1 MCLTTTQILR
11 AQVGMNHQR
20 IPSKQ
25 QQKSKINHWNN
36 KKEKRE
42 TIGKPKTGSYGRT
55 AENKDAMRIGIEEIV
70 VIELMMLF
78 LLAVALSCLIVPCYH
93 LLVVVE
99 RKIESVIGE
108 GYSWLGCCTSLKI
121 GVCSDL
127 VYLGPC
133 IHSRCRLFAANFSAC
148 RDAHFS
154 HSHYDWCPCS
164 MVVLK
169 GERSPSS
176 WADRWRACSIS
187 SPGAFIQ
194 WILDINCRTCCTR
207 LSTCEWSASS
217 DFKTSCWYTCLH
229 SPSSSL
235 CILFIIN

>member
-11 AQVGMNHQR
+11 AQVGMDHR
-20 IPSKQ
+20 KIPSKQ
-25 QQKSKINHWNN
+25 HQKSKINHWNN

-42 TIGKPKTGSYGRT
+42 TIGKPKRGSYGRT
-55 AENKDAMRIGIEEIV
+55 AENKDATRIGIEEIV

-108 GYSWLGCCTSLKI
+108 GHSWLGCCTYLRI

-133 IHSRCRLFAANFSAC
+133 IHSE
-148 RDAHFS
+148 DAIFLQHIFLLAEMHTFLTHIMIDVHVPWLS
-154 HSHYDWCPCS
+154 WREKDHRQVGRTGEEPVRS
-164 MVVLK
+164 LRR
-169 GERSPSS
+169 ERSFSGS
-176 WADRWRACSIS
+176 LTSTAERAVPDYRPANGVQAVTSKPVAGIPIS
-187 SPGAFIQ
+187 T
-194 WILDINCRTCCTR
+194 L
-207 LSTCEWSASS
+207 
-217 DFKTSCWYTCLH
+217 LH
-229 SPSSSL
+229 HHSVYYS
-235 CILFIIN
+235 F